1 MGFKILP
8 ASKMSEPPQF
18 HFDMIQA
25 ALFFVPIREQNT
37 GEESRIELHS
47 AM

>member
-1 MGFKILP
+1 MKISP
-8 ASKMSEPPQF
+8 VYTMPFSF
-18 HFDMIQA
+18 HSGLGSA
-25 ALFFVPIREQNT
+25 YTRELNT